1 MPEGPRVTDFLNSLS
16 EDPDAERLFERE
28 PVAIMTKFGLTEAQ
42 QVLIL
47 EGSLGEIRVAIA
59 EEIGSDKEAFVM
71 IFCIKRH

>member
-1 MPEGPRVTDFLNSLS
+1 MQEGPRVTDFLNSLS

-47 EGSLGEIRVAIA
+47 EGSLGEIRMAIA
-59 EEIGSDKEAFVM
+59 EELGSDTDSVM
-71 IFCIKRH
+71 VICIKRH

>member
-1 MPEGPRVTDFLNSLS
+1 MPEGPRVTDFLNRLS

-47 EGSLGEIRVAIA
+47 EGSLGEIRMAIA
-59 EEIGSDKEAFVM
+59 EELGSDTDSVM
-71 IFCIKRH
+71 VICIKRH

>member
-1 MPEGPRVTDFLNSLS
+1 MPEGPRVTDFLNSLA

-47 EGSLGEIRVAIA
+47 EGSLGEIRVVIT
-59 EEIGSDKEAFVM
+59 EEIGSDKEAFLMV
-71 IFCIKRH
+71 ICIKRH